1 MKTIFNS
8 TVATAVACLALFSCN
23 QQDEELSPNE
33 SLKVSQ
39 QSDLIGYDP
48 TTCNLIQSFGTG
60 DLPRAVDVIE
70 EDRAIFTVKAQR
82 RGHNGKYE
90 NETSAVLLD
99 PRDPATNLLN
109 PFDTQMAGVYG
120 LLTVGD
126 KSGLAAN
133 QTGGRVVM
141 DFTPV
146 KSVTM
151 KTLVVA
157 DIDESEAGSKVE
169 LFSSTGQLLDEKL
182 LPITGDKGLGFV
194 SFDNIPGVAKVVVT
208 FGNERQRSG
217 SGAIAR
223 LQLCIEGEG
232 VDNFCYQSINSVW
245 MQYTGSNPANI
256 TVKAKEGS
264 SSKVVYAGKGV
275 KPGTMFKLENAE
287 GLGESLLVTTQ
298 RKTAE
303 TIPLECNGPTSLK
316 KQYGNFKLIEVRSS
330 ASMPLKLQD

>member
-1 MKTIFNS
+1 MKTFFNS
-8 TVATAVACLALFSCN
+8 TVATAVACLSLFSCT

-39 QSDLIGYDP
+39 QSDLVGFDP

-60 DLPRAVDVIE
+60 ELPRAVDVIE
-70 EDRAIFTVKAQR
+70 ENRAIFTVKAQR
-82 RGHNGKYE
+82 RGHNGKYL

-99 PRDPATNLLN
+99 PQDPATNLLN

-126 KSGLAAN
+126 ESGLAAN
-133 QTGGRVVM
+133 ETGGRVIL

-146 KSVTM
+146 SSVTM

-157 DIDESEAGSKVE
+157 DIEESEAGSKVQ
-169 LFSSTGQLLDEKL
+169 LFSSTGQLLDEKP
-182 LPITGDKGLGFV
+182 LPVTGDKGLGFV
-194 SFDNIPGVAKVVVT
+194 SFDNVPGVAKVIVT
-208 FGNERQRSG
+208 FGYERQKSG

-232 VDNFCYQSINSVW
+232 VDDFCFQSINSVW

-256 TVKAKEGS
+256 TVKAKEGAA
-264 SSKVVYAGKGV
+264 SKVVYSGKGV
-275 KPGTMFKLENAE
+275 KPGTMFKLENAA
-287 GLGESLLVTTQ
+287 GFGEALVVETQ
-298 RKTAE
+298 RKDKE
-303 TIPLECNGPTSLK
+303 TIPMTCNGPTSLK
-316 KQYGNFKLIEVRSS
+316 KQYGNFKLVEVRSG
-330 ASMPLKLQD
+330 AGMPLLLQ